1 RNTACKLCAVSCAYL
16 VSFIIYTV
24 EHPRSCASFT
34 MEDSEGFDDFLK
46 NVDAIS
52 ELVKELSS
60 ADTSSHT
67 KAVERADSW
76 LEASKRKAHQKGAV
90 NRTVINSRNPA
101 AATAQADFPSDPD
114 TSQEAFMRLLEKD
127 AEERRKSR
135 KAKEEKSN
143 ALKVRGNVAF
153 SQGDYQTA
161 VQLYTEGLLQL
172 RDKQEL
178 YTNRA
183 QALIKLQRYTE
194 AIADCE
200 WALKCNEE
208 CVKAYVHMG
217 RAHLGLNQYAKAREC
232 YIRILEMEPEREA
245 VVKDYLF
252 QVELAERREQ
262 EERSAQEEC
271 QKEQEEAVEVV
282 STATQ
287 GLLQLLR
294 KLDKPDE
301 MSLYYCGGVELLAHA
316 ITDCTGQTI
325 FRLQKGFSI
334 INDNHTIL
342 RCLLQKSQ
350 DPCAEDLCVAVL
362 KLWKV
367 VCQGNETNQQLLM
380 EWACVRHGVVSLLA
394 SPSLAVR
401 RECVALLATYS
412 HTRYGRCLL
421 LDNLDLHVLVK
432 HLMKCFSCLSDLD
445 TMVLSVVEGLA
456 QEKKFCQQMREEELL
471 SSIVSPLTCALKSM
485 CGQDQSSLSFYIS
498 VIGRLI
504 HDAVICKTLSS
515 SQECWEA
522 FLVAME
528 VCISHENRDVLYSL
542 LGLMINLSSDHSP
555 AIQECAVL
563 CCSRCCSLLT
573 DPSGGIITRAVGL
586 LSRLFPQSPA
596 AVEEA
601 VQSGVVKKLLKILK
615 APGQDSTKYSIRA
628 LAHCTTISHDA
639 RTQLCT
645 LDKKLQV
652 LRRLVCEGEA
662 CVAGNAALCVGHCMS
677 VPGVARG
684 LLETDCVL
692 LLLRHAAA
700 DANADA
706 LQRNAAIAL
715 AKLCQAEPRHMV
727 RLRELHGLEILHSCI
742 KLIA

>member
-1 RNTACKLCAVSCAYL
+1 
-16 VSFIIYTV
+16 
-24 EHPRSCASFT
+24 
-34 MEDSEGFDDFLK
+34 MEDSGRFDDFLK
-46 NVDAIS
+46 NVDEIS

-60 ADTSSHT
+60 ADTSSHAR
-67 KAVERADSW
+67 AVERADSW

-90 NRTVINSRNPA
+90 NRTLINSRSPA
-101 AATAQADFPSDPD
+101 AAAAQADYPSDPD
-114 TSQEAFMRLLEKD
+114 TSQEAFMRMLEKD

-135 KAKEEKSN
+135 EAKEEKSN
-143 ALKVRGNVAF
+143 ALKARGNSTF

-172 RDKQEL
+172 RDKQDL

-232 YIRILEMEPEREA
+232 FNRILEMEPQREA

-262 EERSAQEEC
+262 EERRMQEES
-271 QKEQEEAVEVV
+271 QKEQEEEEVEVV

-325 FRLQKGFSI
+325 FRQHKGFSI

-342 RCLLQKSQ
+342 RSLLQNSQ
-350 DPCAEDLCVAVL
+350 DPCAEDLCMAVL

-380 EWACVRHGVVSLLA
+380 EWACVREGVVQLLA

-401 RECVALLATYS
+401 HECVALLGTYS
-412 HTRYGRCLL
+412 HTRYGRYLL
-421 LDNLDLHVLVK
+421 LDNLDVPALVK
-432 HLMKCFSCLSDLD
+432 HLMKCLSCMGDLD
-445 TMVLSVVEGLA
+445 TVALSVVEGLA
-456 QEKKFCQQMREEELL
+456 QEKKFCQQMRHEELL
-471 SSIVSPLTCALKSM
+471 SSILSPFTRALKSAR
-485 CGQDQSSLSFYIS
+485 GQDQRCLPLFLS
-498 VIGRLI
+498 VIGRLS
-504 HDAVICKTLSS
+504 HDAVVRKTLSS

-522 FLVAME
+522 FPVAME
-528 VCISHENRDVLYSL
+528 VCISHENRDVLYPL
-542 LGLMINLSSDHSP
+542 LGLMVNLSSDHSP
-555 AIQECAVL
+555 AVQECAVV

-586 LSRLFPQSPA
+586 LSRLFPQSPV

-628 LAHCTTISHDA
+628 LAHCTTVSLDA

-652 LRRLVCEGEA
+652 LRRLVGEGEE
-662 CVAGNAALCVGHCMS
+662 CVAGNAALCVGHCVS
-677 VPGVARG
+677 VPGAARG

-727 RLRELHGLEILHSCI
+727 RLRELHGLEILHSCM
-742 KLIA
+742 KLIS